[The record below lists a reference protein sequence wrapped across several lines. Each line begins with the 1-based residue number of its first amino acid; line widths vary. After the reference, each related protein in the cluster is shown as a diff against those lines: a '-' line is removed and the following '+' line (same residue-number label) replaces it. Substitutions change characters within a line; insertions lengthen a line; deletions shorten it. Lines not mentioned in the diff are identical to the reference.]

1 MEHLQTGYLPQ
12 AQFPFPA
19 DALPVWPVYED
30 DPAAE
35 FEPVP
40 SLSAA
45 FSDPSQKVPAYH
57 G

>member
-12 AQFPFPA
+12 AQFPFPIGF
-19 DALPVWPVYED
+19 LPAWPIYED

-35 FEPVP
+35 FEPIP

-45 FSDPSQKVPAYH
+45 FVEPGQKVSSYH